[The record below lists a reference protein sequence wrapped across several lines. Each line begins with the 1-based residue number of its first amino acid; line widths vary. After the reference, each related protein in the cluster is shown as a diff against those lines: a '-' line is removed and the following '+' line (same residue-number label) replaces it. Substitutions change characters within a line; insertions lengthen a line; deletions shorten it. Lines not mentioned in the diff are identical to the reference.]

1 MAEET
6 RTQWS
11 LQCSQYLGEIS
22 ALCFLRF
29 PTHLSSLPFLL
40 AGTISHSITQFFI
53 FKIITF
59 FHILFQN
66 LNFISY
72 ITGSGSQL
80 MLYDLESG
88 KMLRSFHVFDGIR
101 VHGISCL
108 FIDCTE
114 GTVSSKLG
122 FQLAVFGERRV
133 KLFSLVI
140 ELFLGTQ
147 NQSGVSVNL
156 NLLHLLPKFGNW
168 VLDVCFMKV

>member
-1 MAEET
+1 MQSVPW
-6 RTQWS
+6 RNLSPLFPPLPNPPLFSPFSPRWYYLS
-11 LQCSQYLGEIS
+11 FHNSILHLQD
-22 ALCFLRF
+22 
-29 PTHLSSLPFLL
+29 HN
-40 AGTISHSITQFFI
+40 FF
-53 FKIITF
+53 F
-59 FHILFQN
+59 FFLFQN

-101 VHGISCL
+101 VHGITCL

-133 KLFSLVI
+133 KLFGLVI